1 MEKLPDWDC
10 HVYAPRDIHAEVW
23 SACAERGG
31 IQVCYGPD
39 DDDLVL
45 QGAPARVSKHAE
57 EVVPGCEILIF
68 CLPALAYDDNARDI
82 APYVD
87 ERAMIGTICGV
98 NWVDWCIDAAM
109 QAVGRSAD
117 SYGVFALQNLPW
129 ACRTD
134 EEGMRVSVLGAKPF
148 MELVVRPES
157 RAEEVSETLSRLI
170 RVNCPPVPGGFL
182 GVGLSNLC
190 QVIHPAVMHGN
201 FKDWDGATPFAEKP
215 LFYQG
220 LGDEAADNMS
230 WLSDEIL
237 ALRAEIEKR
246 VPAIDLSIVHH
257 IFQWTLRAYGK
268 YITDDSTL
276 RTRFSS
282 NKAYIGL
289 TCPML
294 PAPGSG
300 FVPDFQARYLTEDIP
315 YNLVAMKGLA
325 LLLGVET
332 PTIDMMV
339 EWAQRVIGKEYLV
352 EGQLTGKDLAE
363 SFAPQRFGFHRL
375 EDLPEIRALLS

>member
-1 MEKLPDWDC
+1 
-10 HVYAPRDIHAEVW
+10 
-23 SACAERGG
+23 
-31 IQVCYGPD
+31 
-39 DDDLVL
+39 
-45 QGAPARVSKHAE
+45 
-57 EVVPGCEILIF
+57 
-68 CLPALAYDDNARDI
+68 
-82 APYVD
+82 
-87 ERAMIGTICGV
+87 MIGTICGV
-98 NWVDWCIDAAM
+98 NGVDWCVDAAM
-109 QAVGRSAD
+109 QAVGRSVD

-134 EEGMRVSVLGAKPF
+134 EAGMKASVLGAKPF

-157 RAEEVSETLSRLI
+157 RADEVSETLSRLI
-170 RVNCPPVPGGFL
+170 RVKCPPVPGGFL

-201 FKDWDGATPFAEKP
+201 FKDWDGQTPFTEKP

-220 LGDEAADNMS
+220 LSDEAADNMS
-230 WLSDEIL
+230 KISDEIL
-237 ALRAEIEKR
+237 ALRAGIEKR
-246 VPAIDLSIVHH
+246 VPDIDLSIVHH
-257 IFQWTLRAYGK
+257 IYPWTLRAYGK

-282 NKAYIGL
+282 NKAYAGL

-294 PAPGSG
+294 PGSEG
-300 FVPDFQARYLTEDIP
+300 GWVPDFQARYLTEDIP

-339 EWAQRVIGKEYLV
+339 EWAQGAFGKEYLV
-352 EGQLTGKDLAE
+352 DGQLTGKDLGE

-375 EDLPEIRALLS
+375 EDLPEIRALL